1 MQYLESVIESGL
13 FTALKKTEYIDAFQ
27 QLKISGRNYAP
38 GEPIFF
44 EGDIIDKFCII
55 RKGSVRSEKTYLNG
69 EVHIVDI
76 FDEGS
81 VFGLAFAVSKS
92 RISAFDFISS
102 EESEIVFVSMH
113 SIRKSKYAGFLNKA
127 LSYMMADNNIKMGHK
142 IEILAER
149 GLRERIM
156 VYLHV
161 LQAKAG
167 ADTVTVRMNRE
178 QLAQFLCVNRSALS
192 NELSKMKKEGIID
205 FKGSSFTIL
214 KKKDKKTK

>member
-1 MQYLESVIESGL
+1 MQYLESVINSGL
-13 FTALKKTEYIDAFQ
+13 LNELKKSEYVEAFE
-27 QLKISGRNYAP
+27 QLKISGRNYKS
-38 GEPIFF
+38 GETIFF
-44 EGDIIDKFCII
+44 EGDIIDKFCIV

-69 EVHIVDI
+69 EVHIVDL

-81 VFGLAFAVSKS
+81 VFGLAVALSKS
-92 RISAFDFISS
+92 RISALDFISN

-113 SIRKSKYAGFLNKA
+113 SIRKSNFSNDMNTTLN
-127 LSYMMADNNIKMGHK
+127 YMMADSNIKMSHK

-161 LQAKAG
+161 LQAKSG
-167 ADTVTVRMNRE
+167 TDTVTIKMSRE
-178 QLAQFLCVNRSALS
+178 QLAQYLCVNRSALS
-192 NELSKMKKEGIID
+192 NELSKMKKDGIID

-214 KKKDKKTK
+214 KKR

>member
-1 MQYLESVIESGL
+1 MQYLESVINSGL
-13 FTALKKTEYIDAFQ
+13 LNELKKSEYVEAFE
-27 QLKISGRNYAP
+27 QLKISGRNYKS
-38 GEPIFF
+38 GETIFF
-44 EGDIIDKFCII
+44 EGDIIDKFCIV

-69 EVHIVDI
+69 EVHIVDL

-81 VFGLAFAVSKS
+81 VFGLAFALSKS
-92 RISAFDFISS
+92 RISALDFISN

-113 SIRKSKYAGFLNKA
+113 SIRKSNFSDDMNTTLN
-127 LSYMMADNNIKMGHK
+127 YMMADSNIKMSHK

-161 LQAKAG
+161 LQAKSG
-167 ADTVTVRMNRE
+167 TDTVTIKMSRE
-178 QLAQFLCVNRSALS
+178 QLAQYLCVNRSALS
-192 NELSKMKKEGIID
+192 NELSKMKKDGIID

-214 KKKDKKTK
+214 KKR